1 MQKVFKITGIMT
13 VSLLTVGLGLLLTVL
28 AFDFMNYLNNII
40 SN

>member
-1 MQKVFKITGIMT
+1 MLKVFKIASIFT
-13 VSLLTVGLGLLLTVL
+13 VSMLAVGLGLMLTVL